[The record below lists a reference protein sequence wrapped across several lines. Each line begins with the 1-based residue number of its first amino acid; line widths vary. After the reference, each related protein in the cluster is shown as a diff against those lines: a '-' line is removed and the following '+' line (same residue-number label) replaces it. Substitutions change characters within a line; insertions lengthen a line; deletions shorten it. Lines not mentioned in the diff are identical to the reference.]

1 MRVSQREKKKKKIQ
15 ITRKTHNMRIIKTHT
30 S

>member
-1 MRVSQREKKKKKIQ
+1 MKASQREKKKKKIQ